1 MKMIECITRA
11 IKLAQIKEALSEIG
25 IDGMTVTD
33 VRGCGQQKG
42 RHELYRGNEYTVS
55 LLPKIKISVAVP
67 DEKVDEVV
75 STMMETAR
83 TGEIGDG
90 KIFVQPLERIVRI
103 RTGEEGGEAL

>member
-1 MKMIECITRA
+1 MKMVECITRA
-11 IKLAQIKEALSEIG
+11 IKLAQIKDALSEIG
-25 IDGMTVTD
+25 IVGMTVTD

-55 LLPKIKISVAVP
+55 LLPKIKISVAVA

-75 STMMETAR
+75 ETMMETAR

-103 RTGEEGGEAL
+103 RTGEEAAEAL

>member
-1 MKMIECITRA
+1 MKMVECITRA
-11 IKLAQIKEALSEIG
+11 IKLAQIKDALSEIG
-25 IDGMTVTD
+25 VVGMTVTD

-75 STMMETAR
+75 ETMMETAR

-103 RTGEEGGEAL
+103 RTGEEGNEAL

>member
-1 MKMIECITRA
+1 MKKVECITRA
-11 IKLAQIKEALSEIG
+11 IKLAQIKDALAEIG
-25 IDGMTVTD
+25 VVGMTVTD

-55 LLPKIKISVAVP
+55 LLPKIKITVATS
-67 DEKVDEVV
+67 DDKVEEVV
-75 STMMETAR
+75 KTMMEVAR

-90 KIFVQPLERIVRI
+90 KIFVQSLERVVRI

>member
-1 MKMIECITRA
+1 MKMVECITRA
-11 IKLAQIKEALSEIG
+11 IKLAQIKEALAEIG
-25 IDGMTVTD
+25 VVGMTVTD

-55 LLPKIKISVAVP
+55 LLPKIKVSVAIA

-75 STMMETAR
+75 KMMMETAR

-90 KIFVQPLERIVRI
+90 KIFVMPLDRIVRI
-103 RTGEEGGEAL
+103 RTGEEGIEAL